1 MRTLRLV
8 LPLVLWLTGSWQT
21 LRAADPPSRAEVT
34 AALQRATQFLT
45 SQVADHGGYKWVASA
60 DGKFGNGEGVAPP
73 GTIWVQ
79 PPGTPAVGMAFLEA
93 YEATGDPIHLKAA
106 EAAAMALVRG
116 QLRSGGWNYRIE
128 FTLQRRREFI
138 YRDGPGGSRD
148 DIPETPS
155 PGGWDV
161 WRQRKFKG
169 DITVLDDD
177 TTPSALR
184 LLMRVDQAL
193 AFSNR
198 AIHEAVHYALES
210 TSNAQHPGGAWSHNY
225 DRFPLQPPSA
235 EHYPVLKA
243 SYPTNWSRTWTK
255 DFTGGYALN
264 DRITQ
269 NMIATML
276 LAYRIY
282 EDERYLASAKRGGD
296 FLLAAQMPD
305 PQPAWA
311 QQYNRQMQ
319 PVWDR
324 KFEPPAISGL
334 ESQDV
339 LETLL
344 LLYRETGDRRY
355 LEPIPRAL
363 AYLKSCELPG
373 GRIARFYELQTNRPL
388 YFTKDYQLTYDSRDV
403 PEHYGFSFPSR
414 LAAIEAQ
421 YRKLLETPADKLREE
436 PAPAV
441 TPELV
446 QSVQKLLASQRA
458 DGAWLEPGEVRDP
471 SGRKVRPPEGV
482 VHSQTFINNVQT
494 LCRYLAALPL

>member
-1 MRTLRLV
+1 MNTLRLV
-8 LPLVLWLTGSWQT
+8 LPVVLWFAGSWQT
-21 LRAADPPSRAEVT
+21 LCVADPPSRDEVA
-34 AALQRATQFLT
+34 AALKRAAQFMAG
-45 SQVADHGGYKWVASA
+45 QVADHGGYKWVSSA
-60 DGKFGNGEGVAPP
+60 DGKLGNGEGVAPP

-79 PPGTPAVGMAFLEA
+79 PPGTPAVGEAFLQA
-93 YEATGDPIHLKAA
+93 YEATGDPIHLKSAEGAA
-106 EAAAMALVRG
+106 VALVRG
-116 QLRSGGWNYRIE
+116 QLRSGGWYYRIE
-128 FTLQRRREFI
+128 FNPERRREFI
-138 YRDGPGGSRD
+138 YRDSPGGSREN
-148 DIPETPS
+148 IPATPS
-155 PGGWDV
+155 PGGWEV
-161 WRQRKFKG
+161 WRQRKFKN
-169 DITVLDDD
+169 DTTVLDDD

-193 AFSNR
+193 GFRNR
-198 AIHEAVHYALES
+198 AVHEAVQYALES

-225 DRFPLQPPSA
+225 DRFPLKPPSV

-243 SYPTNWSRTWTK
+243 SYPLQWSRTWTK
-255 DFTGGYALN
+255 DFTGGYVLN

-282 EDERYLASAKRGGD
+282 GEQRYLDSAKRGGD

-363 AYLKSCELPG
+363 AYLKKCEIPDG
-373 GRIARFYELQTNRPL
+373 KIARFYELQTNRPL
-388 YFTKDYQLTYDSRDV
+388 YFTKDYQITYDSDAV
-403 PEHYGFSFPSR
+403 PSHYGFTFPSR
-414 LAAIEAQ
+414 LAAIEAE
-421 YRKLLETPADKLREE
+421 YLKLLDTPTEKLRAE
-436 PAPAV
+436 PAPAI
-441 TPELV
+441 TP
-446 QSVQKLLASQRA
+446 KLTQAVKKALASQRN
-458 DGAWLEPGEVRDP
+458 DGAWLEPGEVRDAN
-471 SGRKVRPPEGV
+471 GRKVRPPEGV
-482 VHSQTFINNVQT
+482 VQSQTFIDNVAA
-494 LCRYLAALPL
+494 LCQYLAALPK